1 MEDALDLVSLGSVA
15 SEDTTVAQDE
25 DDYNIDLDVLEEGIG
40 RPVLLRHP
48 VLFGLPSLVPLDE
61 GFMETLASEC
71 DWRMYGRFM
80 TAMTRLKTGS
90 VTWQEAAAKIEEA
103 LRPDPALLSS
113 FKNSCP
119 ILFIIVNLSKFYLYC
134 IKKMTSIQTI
144 FEDIDKT
151 WVRRKRQLNTMTI
164 VRVLHECAIRERGLQ
179 HVLHCNNIKVSAAAI
194 CKSRQK
200 IPAGS
205 FRRFSKDLQ
214 SQQTGRSIYAIDG
227 SKVHLPPSFKDF
239 GFKTRTNGKQVS
251 RPAKR
256 PLCMLSS
263 MVNVQTKTCLDF
275 RVTSHFDER
284 RAAIKLLDS
293 AKARDV
299 ILFDRGYY
307 SSDLIKALKKRNLDF
322 VFRLKCDAF
331 RGVKE
336 FTKSSKKTLIVCIA
350 GYCCQLVKY
359 VIDGRDYVCLT
370 SLSGD
375 SQDMQG
381 LYKMRWKVEEHFKRL
396 KTYLNA
402 DKTRCRTVKT
412 FYQDIEMRV
421 FLDTLSLRISP
432 AVQCKSNVQ
441 CLDTLFTSLSHVF
454 TKPLSFFAY
463 ETNIFPLIR
472 CPTTRKVI

>member
-1 MEDALDLVSLGSVA
+1 
-15 SEDTTVAQDE
+15 
-25 DDYNIDLDVLEEGIG
+25 
-40 RPVLLRHP
+40 
-48 VLFGLPSLVPLDE
+48 
-61 GFMETLASEC
+61 
-71 DWRMYGRFM
+71 
-80 TAMTRLKTGS
+80 
-90 VTWQEAAAKIEEA
+90 
-103 LRPDPALLSS
+103 
-113 FKNSCP
+113 
-119 ILFIIVNLSKFYLYC
+119 
-134 IKKMTSIQTI
+134 MTSIQTI
-144 FEDIDKT
+144 FEDIDRT

-179 HVLHCNNIKVSAAAI
+179 HVLRCNNMKVSAAAI

-214 SQQTGRSIYAIDG
+214 PPQTGRSIYAIDG

-239 GFKTRTNGKQVS
+239 GFKSRTNGKQVS

-284 RAAIKLLDS
+284 RAAMKLLDS

-307 SSDLIKALKKRNLDF
+307 SSDLIKALKKRRLDF
-322 VFRLKCDAF
+322 VIRLKCDAF
-331 RGVKE
+331 RGVEE
-336 FTKSSKKTLIVCIA
+336 FVKSSQKTRLVCIA
-350 GYCCQLVKY
+350 GHSCQLVKY
-359 VIDGRDYVCLT
+359 IIDDKDYVCLT

-375 SQDMQG
+375 SQDMQS
-381 LYKMRWKVEEHFKRL
+381 LYKMRWRVEEHFKRL
-396 KTYLNA
+396 KTYLKA
-402 DKTRCRTVKT
+402 DKTRCKTIKT

-432 AVQCKSNVQ
+432 VVQSTSNVQ
-441 CLDTLFTSLSHVF
+441 CLDTLFTFLSHLF
-454 TKPLSFFAY
+454 SKPLFHFTY
-463 ETNIFPLIR
+463 EKNMFPLLR